1 MVKKTAS
8 SEAATETLPVED
20 LDPLRLMAQLPL
32 RPYQN
37 ILDACCGNGHL
48 TIPLAKFLF
57 DGKVYAMDN
66 TTSNLNNLKA
76 RLVNTHLSNVV
87 PVTTKRRLQGIGSGN
102 LDGVLLPFTL
112 HNAADKEAYLQEF
125 LPFLKRGAWV
135 AVLEWRKHAEH
146 NGPPESQ
153 RLEETDVIA
162 MAERAGLRVSG
173 RRTLTESHYLVLLR
187 K

>member
-1 MVKKTAS
+1 MVRKTTS
-8 SEAATETLPVED
+8 SETATKTLPIEK

-37 ILDACCGNGHL
+37 ILDVGCGNGHL

-57 DGKVYAMDN
+57 DGKVYAMDS
-66 TTSNLNNLKA
+66 TAPNLNDLKERLAKA
-76 RLVNTHLSNVV
+76 RLSNVI
-87 PVTTKRRLQGIGSGN
+87 PVTTKKQQQGIGSET
-102 LDGVLLPFTL
+102 LDGVLLSLTL
-112 HNAADKEAYLQEF
+112 HVAADKEAYLQEF
-125 LPFLKRGAWV
+125 LPFLKRGAWI
-135 AVLEWRKHAEH
+135 AVLEWQKHGEH
-146 NGPPESQ
+146 GGPPEAE
-153 RLEETDVIA
+153 RLAETEVIA